1 MKELKVRIRTLT
13 PLWTG
18 GADGKVDRIHET
30 GILGSL
36 RWWYEAIVRG
46 LGGSACDPT
55 QHKHEL
61 SGERLRQYEHSRQKG
76 KDWWAALD
84 EAGICDACKVFGAT
98 GWRRRFRLEIVEAQ
112 TTLVWQPAD
121 QMLDVRPPGRT
132 RGWYLPPG
140 SMGTLTL
147 KFTGDPK
154 VLSLMAALLLFLEK
168 WGNLGAKPQLGY
180 GVFTIENR
188 DETLEWARGNGD
200 DKPGWEWKILGD
212 REVDEN
218 LPDLR
223 RFGFFKYQFETKQP
237 GWWTQVPG
245 LNRVSLQIQPI
256 VSQYQIVPVSPV
268 LKNEWRFNQWNR
280 KWGDDRE
287 IFGTL
292 RPDRIRSKVT
302 VSWAY
307 RDNGMWKVR
316 GWAWL
321 SLPKWADKVW
331 NILND
336 NQVWQTVLKVPGRI
350 DTYKPTSSQNVR
362 RMLEEAK

>member
-1 MKELKVRIRTLT
+1 MGKLEIKIKTLT

-18 GADGKVDRIHET
+18 GVDTTMDRIHGT
-30 GILGSL
+30 GLLGSL

-46 LGGSACDPT
+46 LGGGACDPVGDN
-55 QHKHEL
+55 KC
-61 SGERLRQYEHSRQKG
+61 R
-76 KDWWAALD
+76 
-84 EAGICDACKVFGAT
+84 CDAKDSRPPEAQLCHACYAFGTT
-98 GWRRRFRLEIVEAQ
+98 GWRRRFRLEVEDK
-112 TTLVWQPAD
+112 TRPIWKPAD
-121 QMLDVRPPGRT
+121 RMLNIRPPGRT

-140 SMGTLTL
+140 QMGTLTL
-147 KFTGDPK
+147 KFAGDPNL
-154 VLSLMAALLLFLEK
+154 LSLMAALLLFLEK

-223 RFGFFKYQFETKQP
+223 RFGFFKFRFETTQP

-321 SLPKWADKVW
+321 SSLKWADKVW
-331 NILND
+331 DILKNGH
-336 NQVWQTVLKVPGRI
+336 VWQTVLNVHGRI
-350 DTYKPTSSQNVR
+350 DTCMPTSCQDVLKV
-362 RMLEEAK
+362 LEEPR